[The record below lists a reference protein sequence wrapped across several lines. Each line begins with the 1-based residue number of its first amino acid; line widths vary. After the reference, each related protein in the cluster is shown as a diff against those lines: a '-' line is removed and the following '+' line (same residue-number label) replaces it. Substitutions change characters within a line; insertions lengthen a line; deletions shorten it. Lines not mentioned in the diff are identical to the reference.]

1 MAADCR
7 VELPAHFANPLPA
20 VHKGRLG
27 GGKALS
33 RCQCPCKVIGVDAQL
48 QSGTGLTAFGGQ
60 REVAAVGL
68 NH

>member
-7 VELPAHFANPLPA
+7 VELPAHFAKSLPA
-20 VHKGRLG
+20 VHKGA